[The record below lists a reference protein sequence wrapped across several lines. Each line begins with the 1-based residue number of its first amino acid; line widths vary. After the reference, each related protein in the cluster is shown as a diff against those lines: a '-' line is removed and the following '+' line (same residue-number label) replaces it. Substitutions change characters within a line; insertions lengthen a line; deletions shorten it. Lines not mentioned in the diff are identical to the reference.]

1 MNEMKKAVISVLGTD
16 RKGIIARVSGI
27 LFDNDANILDISQTS
42 TDDRIDMMMV
52 VDIEGFQG
60 SFRSLLDG
68 LNAVGE
74 EIGCSIKAQHE
85 EIFDMM
91 HRI

>member
-1 MNEMKKAVISVLGTD
+1 M
-16 RKGIIARVSGI
+16 RKTIVTLSGKDTIGIIAKVCTY
-27 LFDNDANILDISQTS
+27 FADNHINILDISQTS
-42 TDDRIDMMMV
+42 ADDRIDMMMV

-60 SFRSLLDG
+60 SFRELLDG
-68 LNAVGE
+68 LNVVGD